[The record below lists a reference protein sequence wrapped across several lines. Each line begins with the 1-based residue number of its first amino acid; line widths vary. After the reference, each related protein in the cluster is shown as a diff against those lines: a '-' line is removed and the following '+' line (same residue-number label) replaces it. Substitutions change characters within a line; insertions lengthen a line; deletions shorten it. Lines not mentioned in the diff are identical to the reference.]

1 MQFYSSLPRSSWYH
15 AGKETVAWNWHC
27 ICYETIGGS
36 CAEAL
41 LGFHTFSCCERARGS
56 PGKFKAFWWK
66 EFFLGGAIVIL
77 WILYGIL
84 IAKRSSACVCRVL
97 GSAGCE
103 CMGSWF
109 LGLGIAFGGLIG
121 VVVCA
126 VCFITWVRRN
136 RTPDRWVSLI
146 KVPSFHMPCS

>member
-1 MQFYSSLPRSSWYH
+1 ME
-15 AGKETVAWNWHC
+15 G
-27 ICYETIGGS
+27 I
-36 CAEAL
+36 
-41 LGFHTFSCCERARGS
+41 
-56 PGKFKAFWWK
+56 
-66 EFFLGGAIVIL
+66 FFLGGAIVIL

-84 IAKRSSACVCRVL
+84 IAKRS
-97 GSAGCE
+97 SAGCE